1 MLCYLWADGKFE
13 GMNLW
18 IIAAILVLLF
28 PVWKLFDRKI
38 GRRKWPV
45 VRVSFATRLKRI
57 LGKRVSF
64 YKALSSREKRKFEF
78 RVMRF
83 LQNHEITT
91 AGTRMNETDLAL
103 VGASAVIPVFRFE
116 RWRYRGLDEVVVFGP
131 SFDRNF
137 SGTEEEGRVVGLLGT
152 GDLDRKMFL
161 CRDALRKG
169 FAQEEDG
176 DNTAIHEFVHLVD
189 KMDGQVDGIPK
200 VIIRRQYVLPWL
212 DLMKRKIGEIE
223 DGKSDI
229 NQYAAMGNEEFL
241 AVTAEYFFERPEKMK
256 ERHPDLHKA
265 LQYVFKDPDRN
276 PSGSDP
282 FPLPD

>member
-1 MLCYLWADGKFE
+1 MDGE
-13 GMNLW
+13 IEEMNW
-18 IIAAILVLLF
+18 VIIVAVLVLSF
-28 PVWKLFDRKI
+28 PVWKFFERKV
-38 GRRKWPV
+38 GRRKWPAV
-45 VRVSFATRLKRI
+45 QVSFASRLKRI

-64 YKALSSREKRKFEF
+64 YKDLSTREKRRFEF

-83 LQNHEITT
+83 LQNHEVTT
-91 AGTRMNETDLAL
+91 AGTRINETDLAL

-137 SGTEEEGRVVGLLGT
+137 AGTGEEGRVVGLLGT

-169 FAQEEDG
+169 FAQEKDG

-189 KMDGQVDGIPK
+189 KMDGRVDGIPK

-212 DLMKRKIGEIE
+212 ELMKRKIGEIE
-223 DGKSDI
+223 EGQSDI
-229 NQYAAMGNEEFL
+229 NPYAAMGNEEFL
-241 AVTAEYFFERPEKMK
+241 AVTAEYFFECPEKME

-265 LQYVFKDPDRN
+265 LRYVFKDPD
-276 PSGSDP
+276 
-282 FPLPD
+282 